1 MTTQLL
7 IYERAVPISK
17 QRHNDW
23 SVKAGKDYTFASHVN
38 SVPLVAAEFQA
49 ASAEYPIVFAGTEK
63 AVMPS
68 VILGV
73 REKENLYVSDNGL
86 WDSRYVPAFIRR
98 YPFVFA
104 SNDDGKTFTACI
116 DEEYIGCN
124 QQGLGERLFDSE
136 GEQTQYLGNVL
147 EFLKAYQV
155 QFQRT
160 QIFCN
165 KLKELE
171 LLEPM
176 QAQFEPK
183 AGGRVS
189 LSGFMAVNR
198 EKLKKLNGDKLAELA
213 RTDEL
218 ELMYLHLQSMR
229 NISEIARRMGAK
241 TAAEDQ
247 REALEGTEGV
257 EDIVTTH

>member
-23 SVKAGKDYTFASHVN
+23 SVKAGKDYSFASYAN
-38 SVPLVAAEFQA
+38 SVPLVAAEFPA
-49 ASAEYPIVFAGTEK
+49 ASAEYAIVFAGTEK
-63 AVMPS
+63 AVMPA

-73 REKENLYVSDNGL
+73 QEKENLYVTDTGI
-86 WDSRYVPAFIRR
+86 WDSRYIPAFIRR

-104 SNDDGKTFTACI
+104 SNDEGKTFTACI

-147 EFLKAYQV
+147 EFLKAYQI

-160 QIFCN
+160 QIFCD
-165 KLKELE
+165 KLQELD

-176 QAQFEPK
+176 RAQFEPR

-198 EKLKKLNGDKLAELA
+198 EKLKKLDSEKLGELI

-218 ELMYLHLQSMR
+218 EMMYLHLQSMR

-241 TAAEDQ
+241 TTAE
-247 REALEGTEGV
+247 EPEFPEGTEGV
-257 EDIVTTH
+257 EDIVRH